1 MGKPAFTL
9 PSIDDNPDGWGPS
22 TLPEQFSDMPY
33 APFEKRAFLGRMADW
48 SARAEQYRERYRN
61 QNRQVPVANEAFAQE
76 MEDVGGFSLVDT
88 TKVQQQPGW
97 DKGMRGRYGRGRGG
111 GRFGGRGGGRWGAA
125 PAPMG
130 AEAKFQANF
139 SKKKMPQA
147 PVSKWRKNQQN
158 NQGFR
163 WQDQKE
169 ARLRDA
175 SVDVRP
181 NWVVKGQVTFA
192 ELQKCSVEPPAAVD
206 VMSCG
211 TLRYYDKSYDRITP
225 KTEKN
230 LERIEKAFFK
240 VSTSE
245 DPVISRLA
253 DVGGGKEV
261 ADVRVFATDAVLAVI
276 MAATRSKFS
285 WDLIVTRVGDRLFLD
300 KRTGSTIDY
309 VTCNET
315 AKDDRGDDDPLSI
328 NSAAKLTSEA
338 TYINQNF
345 SQQVLTEAALA
356 FEDPASPFVN
366 GKEEEEMAAPV
377 AYRYRKF
384 ALGDPPKMVR
394 VQGKDGEMEPDTR
407 VQMLCRCELDG
418 VMKGKDGGEDLFL
431 RLYAL
436 NEIDAKLNSS
446 IDWRQKL
453 ESQRGAVLA
462 TELKNNSNKLAK
474 WTLQAMLAGADLMKL
489 GYVSRAHAKD
499 NLNHRILGTQQI
511 KPKEFAT
518 QINLNVANSWGV
530 LKTIVDLCLGLEEGK
545 FLLMKDPNKDVLRL
559 YSIPPDAFDSVEVD
573 EDGGEEQEDNED
585 Y

>member
-1 MGKPAFTL
+1 MAKPTFTL
-9 PSIDDNPDGWGPS
+9 PTIDDNPDGWGPS

-61 QNRQVPVANEAFAQE
+61 QNRQATVANEAFAQE
-76 MEDVGGFSLVDT
+76 AEDAAGFSLVDT

-111 GRFGGRGGGRWGAA
+111 RFGGARGGGGRWGAA
-125 PAPMG
+125 AAPLG
-130 AEAKFQANF
+130 AEAKFNAHF
-139 SKKKMPQA
+139 EKKKMPQA

-163 WQDQKE
+163 WQDQKP
-169 ARLRDA
+169 ARIRDA

-181 NWVVKGQVTFA
+181 TWVVKGQITFA
-192 ELQKCSVEPPAAVD
+192 ELQKCTIEPPVAED

-211 TLRYYDKSYDRITP
+211 TLRYYEKSFDRITP

-245 DPVISRLA
+245 DPVIARLA
-253 DVGGGKEV
+253 DVGGGEQM
-261 ADVRVFATDAVLAVI
+261 ADVRVFATDAVLAVL
-276 MAATRSKFS
+276 MAAPRSKFS
-285 WDLIVTRVGDRLFLD
+285 WDIIATRVGDRLFLD
-300 KRTGSTIDY
+300 KRVGSTIDY

-315 AKDDRGDDDPLSI
+315 AMDFGDEDPLSI
-328 NSAAKLTSEA
+328 NHATRLTSEA

-345 SQQVLTEAALA
+345 SQQVLSEQTLA
-356 FEDPASPFVN
+356 FEDPSNPFAS
-366 GKEEEEMAAPV
+366 GKEEAEMAAPV

-384 ALGDPPKMVR
+384 EMGSKPKKE
-394 VQGKDGEMEPDTR
+394 GEPDTR
-407 VQMLCRCELDG
+407 VKLLCRCELDG
-418 VMKGKDGGEDLFL
+418 VIKGKDGGDDQFL

-436 NEIDAKLNSS
+436 NEIDAKLNNG

-453 ESQRGAVLA
+453 DSQRGAVLA

-489 GYVSRAHAKD
+489 GYVSRVHSKD
-499 NLNHRILGTQQI
+499 SFNHRILGTQQI

-518 QINLNVANSWGV
+518 QINLNVSNSWGV
-530 LKTIVDLCLGLEEGK
+530 LKAMVDLCLNLEEGK
-545 FLLMKDPNKDVLRL
+545 YLLMKDPNKEVIRL
-559 YSIPPDAFDSVEVD
+559 YSIPVDAFDAVEAD
-573 EDGGEEQEDNED
+573 EDGGEEAEEDDD

>member
-61 QNRQVPVANEAFAQE
+61 QNRQAPVANEAFAQE
-76 MEDVGGFSLVDT
+76 ADDVAGFNLVDT

-97 DKGMRGRYGRGRGG
+97 DKGMRGRYGRGRG

-192 ELQKCSVEPPAAVD
+192 ELQKCSVEPPTAVD
-206 VMSCG
+206 VLSCG

-285 WDLIVTRVGDRLFLD
+285 WDLVVTRVGDRLFLD

-345 SQQVLTEAALA
+345 SQQVLTEQALP
-356 FEDPASPFVN
+356 FEEPASPFVN

-384 ALGDPPKMVR
+384 ALGDPPKMVK
-394 VQGKDGEMEPDTR
+394 VQGKDSEMEADTR
-407 VQMLCRCELDG
+407 VTMLCRCELDG
-418 VMKGKDGGEDLFL
+418 VMKGKQNEDLFV

-436 NEIDAKLNSS
+436 NEIDATLTSS

-559 YSIPPDAFDSVEVD
+559 YSIPPDAFDPVEVD
-573 EDGGEEQEDNED
+573 EEGGEEQEEDED

>member
-1 MGKPAFTL
+1 
-9 PSIDDNPDGWGPS
+9 
-22 TLPEQFSDMPY
+22 
-33 APFEKRAFLGRMADW
+33 
-48 SARAEQYRERYRN
+48 
-61 QNRQVPVANEAFAQE
+61 
-76 MEDVGGFSLVDT
+76 
-88 TKVQQQPGW
+88 
-97 DKGMRGRYGRGRGG
+97 
-111 GRFGGRGGGRWGAA
+111 
-125 PAPMG
+125 MG

-158 NQGFR
+158 NMGFR
-163 WQDQKE
+163 WHDQKE

-285 WDLIVTRVGDRLFLD
+285 WDLVVTRVGDRLFLD

-384 ALGDPPKMVR
+384 ALGEPPKMVR
-394 VQGKDGEMEPDTR
+394 AQGKDSAMEADTR
-407 VQMLCRCELDG
+407 VTLLCRCELDG

-489 GYVSRAHAKD
+489 GYVSRAHSKD

-545 FLLMKDPNKDVLRL
+545 FLLMKDPNKEVLRL
-559 YSIPPDAFDSVEVD
+559 YSIPADAFDPVEVD
-573 EDGGEEQEDNED
+573 EDGGEEQEEDED

>member
-9 PSIDDNPDGWGPS
+9 PVIDDNPDGWGPS

-61 QNRQVPVANEAFAQE
+61 QNRQAPVANEAFAQE
-76 MEDVGGFSLVDT
+76 VEDASGFSLVDT

-97 DKGMRGRYGRGRGG
+97 DKGMRGRYGRGRG

-192 ELQKCSVEPPAAVD
+192 ELQKCSVEPPTAVD
-206 VMSCG
+206 VLSCG

-285 WDLIVTRVGDRLFLD
+285 WDLVVTRVGDRLFLD

-345 SQQVLTEAALA
+345 SQQVLTEQALP
-356 FEDPASPFVN
+356 FEEPASPFVN

-384 ALGDPPKMVR
+384 ALGDPPKMVK
-394 VQGKDGEMEPDTR
+394 VQGKDSEMEADTR
-407 VQMLCRCELDG
+407 VTMLCRCELDG

-559 YSIPPDAFDSVEVD
+559 YSIPPDAFDPVEVD
-573 EDGGEEQEDNED
+573 EEGGEEQEEDED